1 MVAIG
6 LAIAFLTYLFMRGLL
21 WTAAA
26 ITEIK
31 NRRGREVALNRTALG
46 LTVIALVVMVVFWQ
60 QKAIA
65 DFAVSLQWLL
75 N

>member
-26 ITEIK
+26 AVEIK
-31 NRRGREVALNRTALG
+31 NRRGREVALNRAAFG
-46 LTVIALVVMVVFWQ
+46 LAVIALVVAVIFWQ
-60 QKAIA
+60 QQAIA